1 MFLDQIQLRVA
12 AGHGGSGA
20 MSFRREKFAPEGGPD
35 GGDGGKGGS
44 VFLCANKALNTLNP
58 YRSKREFTAERGRQG
73 EGCMRHGKDGLD
85 VWLDVPLGTVVKD
98 GETGEMLAELLSPGE
113 EVCVA
118 RGGRGGL
125 GNANFKSSTN
135 RTPRHHQPGED
146 GEERTLDLELK
157 LIADVGLVGFP
168 NAGKS
173 TLVSRLSAARP
184 KIADYPFTTLEPQL
198 GVVSLDRFGGDIM
211 DSWVIADIPGLIEGA
226 AEGAGLGIQ
235 FLRHVER
242 TRMLL
247 QLVDLSDPIEEPADA
262 VRIIEGEVQ
271 AFSPVLAA
279 KPRWLVGT
287 KLDALQDDA
296 RRNAFVALCADRGQA
311 PIFISGVTG
320 EGLRELAFA
329 VDAALKR
336 GFSSAIEQ
344 SEGAGAPR
352 IERGEIAGEVR

>member
-1 MFLDQIQLRVA
+1 MFLDQVQLRLA

-35 GGDGGKGGS
+35 GGDGGRGGS
-44 VFLCANKALNTLNP
+44 IFLRANRALNTLNP
-58 YRSKREFTAERGRQG
+58 YRSKRDFAAERGRQG

-85 VWLDVPLGTVVKD
+85 MWLEVPMGTVVKD
-98 GETGEMLAELLSPGE
+98 GDTGEVLAELLSPGE

-125 GNANFKSSTN
+125 GNTNFKSSTN

-146 GEERTLDLELK
+146 GEERNLDLELK

-226 AEGAGLGIQ
+226 ATGAGLGIQ

-247 QLVDLSDPIEEPADA
+247 HLVDLSDPIEEPADA

-271 AFSPVLAA
+271 AFSPILAG

-287 KLDALQDDA
+287 KLDALQDEA
-296 RRNAFVALCADRGQA
+296 RREAFVALCADRGQK

-320 EGLRELAFA
+320 EGLRELAFE
-329 VDAALKR
+329 VDAALK
-336 GFSSAIEQ
+336 SVSASVIAH
-344 SEGAGAPR
+344 SGTD
-352 IERGEIAGEVR
+352 GEAW

>member
-1 MFLDQIQLRVA
+1 MFLDQVQLRVA
-12 AGHGGSGA
+12 AGHGGQGA

-44 VFLCANKALNTLNP
+44 ITLRANAALNTLNP
-58 YRSKREFTAERGRQG
+58 YRQKREFAAGRGRQG
-73 EGCMRHGKDGLD
+73 EGCMRHGSDGEDIL
-85 VWLDVPLGTVVKD
+85 LEVPLGTLVKD
-98 GETGEMLAELLSPGE
+98 GETGEILADLMNQGA

-135 RTPRHHQPGED
+135 RTPRHFQPGEE
-146 GEERTLDLELK
+146 GEERVLDLELK

-184 KIADYPFTTLEPQL
+184 KIANYPFTTLEPQL

-226 AEGAGLGIQ
+226 AEGAGLGIK

-247 QLVDLSDPIEEPADA
+247 HLVDLADPMTEPEEA
-262 VRIIEGEVQ
+262 VRIIEGEVL
-271 AFSPVLAA
+271 AFSPVLAS

-296 RRNAFVALCADRGQA
+296 RREAFDAICAARDQK
-311 PIFISGVTG
+311 PIYISGVTG

-329 VDAALKR
+329 VDDALKVLA
-336 GFSSAIEQ
+336 GHKAAAPKD
-344 SEGAGAPR
+344 EGW
-352 IERGEIAGEVR
+352 